1 MSKRGKGRGRGRSR
15 DRERRRMRHIE
26 RRYAALESQIQA
38 LPMSTILDVGISL
51 IKPQWRSESIEAR
64 GLDEGE
70 LDWHG
75 TLEDADGALRDWT
88 PDAVE
93 EELVFDEKDKIEA
106 FQYRLSPTE
115 KDKCERLYEAY
126 SNFFIQHEQAIDTI
140 LLAEYV
146 LERWA
151 RKWKKPAGAMVSPP
165 WYFLDEFRVQAE
177 KEREKQAGSKKKN
190 EVVLVSLEQD
200 MSLVAENAPYEK
212 VCRTLRDSDKMW
224 GRFAHDAK
232 TYRRDLVACMRDYLE
247 VLDDQEKMHRQRK
260 KIANHYIEVLAQDEG
275 VVEEEVERFAE
286 YPLYSMY
293 LTARLVQRYGQET
306 ARKVMEVLTAYA
318 EGDEFKYRSSKQPKR
333 FAETFACDMDVAQAA
348 CGLWHAL
355 PRSFGDDFWKGFRRA
370 WLGELMPQARYF
382 KVKPWEVRGAVD
394 FNLYWDEQAKRYK
407 AHWEKAVEEKF
418 EQAKALE
425 NSAAAKVL
433 QRLQED
439 YAARRTLVH
448 YICALKDTA
457 LKDNQLSDRYERIE
471 DLLEK
476 LDSWGMATVYFDMA
490 RAIISAFNDELR
502 GIEREIGD
510 LTELYTQDEE
520 KGEDS
525 SGVVNTVLELGA
537 LKEKI
542 KERANKLRQA
552 IKEVDSPEG
561 KQGMLPETLH
571 IDQLLSPLTFKVL
584 RRRHKDIFEENTE
597 SDQAEMLDRALIEQL
612 LNALN
617 QITRVLDSRSRQL
630 FTMKA
635 RLVEALATR
644 QREYLV
650 SGDLR
655 DKQNAPTRVLMAECG
670 ITMESLVEE
679 QLYRKNEKKANG
691 KEITQ
696 KEHEKYCLRMVDRW
710 LMGTTFRL
718 ADPGDGRVFR
728 GNNFLLRG
736 SEGIHKKNQK
746 WNLKDGKVRF
756 NTHRILGILVEILQ
770 EKGEQSREKLRKAL
784 VEKGVGLRYYKRGG
798 EIEWRT
804 VSDGRIKWMVEQI
817 QEYGWWRRYEW

>member
-1 MSKRGKGRGRGRSR
+1 
-15 DRERRRMRHIE
+15 MRHIE
-26 RRYAALESQIQA
+26 RRYAALDSQIQA

-51 IKPQWRSESIEAR
+51 FKPQWRSQSIEAR
-64 GLDEGE
+64 GLEEGE
-70 LDWHG
+70 LDWR
-75 TLEDADGALRDWT
+75 GAPEEAEGAPRDWA
-88 PDAVE
+88 PDAAE
-93 EELVFDEKDKIEA
+93 EELVFDDADQVEA
-106 FQYRLSPTE
+106 FRYRLLPTE
-115 KDKCERLYEAY
+115 KALCERLYDEHT
-126 SNFFIQHEQAIDTI
+126 NLFIQHEQATDTI
-140 LLAEYV
+140 LRAEDV

-151 RKWKKPAGAMVSPP
+151 RKWKKTTGAMVSPP
-165 WYFLDEFRVQAE
+165 RYFLDEFRVQAE
-177 KEREKQAGSKKKN
+177 REREKLAGNQKKN
-190 EVVLVSLEQD
+190 ESVLVPLERD
-200 MSLVAENAPYEK
+200 ISLVAENAPYEK
-212 VCRTLRDSDKMW
+212 VCRILRGRDKMW
-224 GRFAHDAK
+224 GRFAPDAK
-232 TYRRDLVACMRDYLE
+232 TYRSDLVACMRDYLE
-247 VLDDQEKMHRQRK
+247 VLDDQEKIHRQRK
-260 KIANHYIEVLAQDEG
+260 KIANHYIEALAQDEG

-293 LTARLVQRYGQET
+293 LIARLVQRYGQET
-306 ARKVMEVLTAYA
+306 ARKVLEVLTAYA
-318 EGDEFKYRSSKQPKR
+318 EGDEFKYRSSKLPKR
-333 FAETFACDMDVAQAA
+333 FAETFGCDMEVAQAA
-348 CGLWHAL
+348 CGLWHEL

-382 KVKPWEVRGAVD
+382 KVKPWEARRPVD
-394 FNLYWDEQAKRYK
+394 FNLYWDERAKRYK

-425 NSAAAKVL
+425 NSAAVKAL

-439 YAARRTLVH
+439 YAARKALVH
-448 YICALKDTA
+448 YICALKDTE
-457 LKDNQLSDRYERIE
+457 LKDTQLSDRYERIE
-471 DLLEK
+471 NLLEK
-476 LDSWGMATVYFDMA
+476 LASWGMAAVYFDMA
-490 RAIISAFNDELR
+490 RALVSAFNDELR
-502 GIEREIGD
+502 EIEREIGE
-510 LTELYTQDEE
+510 LTELYTQAEE
-520 KGEDS
+520 NGEDS
-525 SGVVNTVLELGA
+525 SGVVTTVLELGA
-537 LKEKI
+537 LKERI
-542 KERANKLRQA
+542 KERASKLTQA

-571 IDQLLSPLTFKVL
+571 IDQLLSPLAFKVL
-584 RRRHKDIFEENTE
+584 GRRHKVIFEENAE

-617 QITRVLDSRSRQL
+617 QITRVLDSRSRKL

-679 QLYRKNEKKANG
+679 QLYRKNEKKAKG
-691 KEITQ
+691 EKITRE
-696 KEHEKYCLRMVDRW
+696 EHEKHCIRMVDRW
-710 LMGTTFRL
+710 LAGTTFRL

-784 VEKGVGLRYYKRGG
+784 VEKGVGSRYYKRGG
-798 EIEWRT
+798 EVEWRT
-804 VSDGRIKWMVEQI
+804 VSDGRIKSMVERI